1 MKVILLE
8 DVQGSGKKGDLVNVS
23 DGYAKNFLLK
33 RGLAQE
39 ANAKN
44 MAERKAAED
53 AKARRA
59 QKEVDAANKTAD
71 DIGGKTVKITAKA
84 GQGGKLF
91 GTVTAKEIADEV
103 KKQLGVEVDR
113 RRITLESDIKAVGS
127 YEVEIKLHTGISAKL
142 YAVVVEDT

>member
-23 DGYAKNFLLK
+23 DGYARNFLIK
-33 RGLAQE
+33 RKLAME

-44 MAERKAAED
+44 MADRQAAQAAET
-53 AKARRA
+53 RRA
-59 QKEVDAANKTAD
+59 QKELDAAKETAGD
-71 DIGGKTVKITAKA
+71 VEGKTVKIAAKA
-84 GQGGKLF
+84 GASGKLF

-113 RRITLESDIKAVGS
+113 RRVTLEADIKAVGS
-127 YEVEIKLHTGISAKL
+127 YEFEIKLHAGVSAKL
-142 YAVVVEDT
+142 YVVVVEE